1 MWLSFAYSIFTHM
14 ENSLNNLK
22 NLLGTQVTEKLLQ
35 VGQQASFA
43 ENAEILRS
51 GQYIKVIPIVLHG
64 LVKVVLP
71 VEDKELLLYYIQPTQ
86 SCVLTISASLSELP
100 SSVLARTEVP
110 TEILLIPVHAMCR
123 LIQEFPKLNYIFYEQ
138 YNARYNEL
146 VDTIK
151 HLVFDK
157 LDTRLTEYLKEKS
170 LLTGSLAL
178 KISHRQ
184 VAEELGTSREV
195 ISRVIKKLE
204 KNGVLS
210 QDSGIITLL

>member
-1 MWLSFAYSIFTHM
+1 MDSA
-14 ENSLNNLK
+14 LNNLK
-22 NLLGTQVTEKLLQ
+22 NLLGPELSKKLILA
-35 VGQQASFA
+35 GQRVSFSP
-43 ENAEILRS
+43 NTEILRS
-51 GQYIKVIPIVLHG
+51 GQYIKVIPIVLTG

-71 VEDKELLLYYIQPTQ
+71 VEDKDLLLYYIQPTQ
-86 SCVLTISASLSELP
+86 SCVLTLSASLSELP
-100 SSVLARTEVP
+100 SSVLARTEMP
-110 TEILLIPVHAMCR
+110 TEILAIPVHAMR
-123 LIQEFPKLNYIFYEQ
+123 SLIQEFPKLNYLFYEQ

-170 LLTGSLAL
+170 QLTGSVAL

-184 VAEELGTSREV
+184 VAEDLGTSREV

-204 KNGVLS
+204 KTGFLT
-210 QDSGIITLL
+210 QDSGVITLR